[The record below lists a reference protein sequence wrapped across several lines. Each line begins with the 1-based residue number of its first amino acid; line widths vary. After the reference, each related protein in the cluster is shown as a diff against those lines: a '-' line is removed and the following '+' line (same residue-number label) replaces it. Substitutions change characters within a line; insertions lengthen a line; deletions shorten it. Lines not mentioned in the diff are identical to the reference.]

1 MTWIQQREVQTLNFY
16 FLKAA
21 WWQSLFLHLWGLE
34 SASEGCRAHRGWI
47 SSPQLCKPSSGEG
60 QLDSSQ
66 TPQPEVTPALSRLHW
81 IDPSKTNSC
90 CYLSHL
96 KTPGARASAG
106 PLACWFG
113 CWLHNEHSVP
123 GGCVET
129 LSRAGFFFY
138 QYCFTQTNGEGQEW
152 AVFITL
158 SSSDSSLRS
167 NVQQGMGKT
176 GAKQ

>member
-1 MTWIQQREVQTLNFY
+1 MLSSSF
-16 FLKAA
+16 
-21 WWQSLFLHLWGLE
+21 QSLLEENDMDTAKRSADLNLFIFSRLHDGRVSFFLHLWGLE

-60 QLDSSQ
+60 QLDSSHH
-66 TPQPEVTPALSRLHW
+66 PPPKPEVNPSLARLHW
-81 IDPSKTNSC
+81 ADLSKTNSC

-106 PLACWFG
+106 PLARRFG

-129 LSRAGFFFY
+129 VSREGFFFSIVLLRLMGWDRSEL
-138 QYCFTQTNGEGQEW
+138 F
-152 AVFITL
+152 
-158 SSSDSSLRS
+158 SSL
-167 NVQQGMGKT
+167 
-176 GAKQ
+176 